1 VGTFLL
7 LGHPVIILFDFRAS
21 HDFMSAACAKKV
33 KLALTVAKP
42 SYMINTPGGRVVA
55 KQIAREA
62 LLELVG
68 QVFPTHLVIFDGQGI
83 DVIFGMSWMKLHKA
97 ILDIAKR
104 LVCLHP
110 LVYGKATLHLLVIVH
125 LKASVHHTM
134 AKNIE
139 GIPMV

>member
-1 VGTFLL
+1 
-7 LGHPVIILFDFRAS
+7 
-21 HDFMSAACAKKV
+21 MSAACAKKV

>member
-7 LGHPVIILFDFRAS
+7 LGHPVIILFDFGAS
-21 HDFMSAACAKKV
+21 HDFMSVACAKKV